1 MLSAFPEQRVT
12 FLITYLGI
20 PIVMGRLRLSHI
32 QHVQDKALAKL
43 SGWQCKLLNP
53 RGRRVLVR
61 SVLSSLP
68 VYLLTVLKPPKKF
81 IKSFDKVRRRFLW
94 AGNQQLQGGKCKVS
108 WARLLWPIE
117 RGGLGITDLDCFS
130 RAFRLRWLWFQ
141 LVASDKPWM
150 GMELPVDEMDVALFA
165 ATTTVTVNN
174 GRTTSFWMSS

>member
-1 MLSAFPEQRVT
+1 M
-12 FLITYLGI
+12 
-20 PIVMGRLRLSHI
+20 
-32 QHVQDKALAKL
+32 
-43 SGWQCKLLNP
+43 
-53 RGRRVLVR
+53 
-61 SVLSSLP
+61 
-68 VYLLTVLKPPKKF
+68 LKPAKKF

-141 LVASDKPWM
+141 LVASDKPWV